1 MMEAQRNLSEPQ
13 KDPLY
18 NEIDKLEEHKNL
30 NSQYTAHHALRMK
43 FVEEVEGGIMT
54 STPVS

>member
-1 MMEAQRNLSEPQ
+1 MEAQRNLSEPQ